1 MKERIEHIWE
11 YYRFQILLSILFV
24 VLVATVVPPL
34 FDRPISSWRAFYIN
48 SEISSE
54 EAQEL
59 ADDFKLNVLGIE
71 TDEHEID
78 IDTSMRFT
86 TTDATSIAISQ
97 MARFT
102 AFIAGK
108 EVDLVVSDEG
118 IIEHY
123 GKLGGFVH
131 LDDLLTEEQ
140 LSEWKDRIY
149 YVTEDEGEEEP
160 VAIEV
165 SEGIYAAVPLNS
177 EKTRVSAQFI
187 DYLIERQQ

>member
-1 MKERIEHIWE
+1 MKERIEHISE

-149 YVTEDEGEEEP
+149 YVKEDEGEEEP

-177 EKTRVSAQFI
+177 EKTLVSAQFI
-187 DYLIERQQ
+187 DYLIEGQE